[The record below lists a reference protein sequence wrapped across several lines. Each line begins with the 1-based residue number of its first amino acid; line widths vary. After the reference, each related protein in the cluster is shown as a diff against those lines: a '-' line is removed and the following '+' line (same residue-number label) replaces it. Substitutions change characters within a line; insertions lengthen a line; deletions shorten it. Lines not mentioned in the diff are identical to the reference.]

1 MPNTLTVLAPS
12 LFSAARKV
20 ANEPS
25 AMLNAIDMRF
35 DDKGV
40 ARGDTVTVPVA
51 PPRTA
56 SDFTPAAVTS
66 TGTDAVAASVGVT
79 ITKSRKV
86 DWHLTGEQQRSLE
99 NGAEAA
105 DWAGQLVMQ
114 GMRTLRNEA
123 EADAV
128 LAAKVA
134 ASRAFGT
141 SGTTPFATDLT
152 GLTNAR
158 KILQDNGAPL
168 ADLQFVGDSNAGL
181 ALRNLGIIQQA
192 YQAGSEEERRSGLL
206 LRQFGFQIGESAGV
220 ATHTKGT
227 GTSYTSTTAGFAVGT
242 TSIPLITGSG
252 TVLAGDVVTFAG
264 DTNQYVVTTGVA
276 APGTIVI
283 AEPGLRQAL
292 PASAQAMTITNNYAP
307 NIAFER
313 SAIVGIMRPPL
324 MPENPTI
331 EQMLVSDQFGL
342 TYLMLQI
349 RQYGQISW
357 ELHSAWGFRTV
368 TPQFT
373 AILKG

>member
-1 MPNTLTVLAPS
+1 
-12 LFSAARKV
+12 
-20 ANEPS
+20 
-25 AMLNAIDMRF
+25 
-35 DDKGV
+35 
-40 ARGDTVTVPVA
+40 
-51 PPRTA
+51 
-56 SDFTPAAVTS
+56 
-66 TGTDAVAASVGVT
+66 
-79 ITKSRKV
+79 
-86 DWHLTGEQQRSLE
+86 
-99 NGAEAA
+99 
-105 DWAGQLVMQ
+105 MQ

-192 YQAGSEEERRSGLL
+192 YQAGSEEERRSGSL

-292 PASAQAMTITNNYAP
+292 PASAQAMTITNNYAS